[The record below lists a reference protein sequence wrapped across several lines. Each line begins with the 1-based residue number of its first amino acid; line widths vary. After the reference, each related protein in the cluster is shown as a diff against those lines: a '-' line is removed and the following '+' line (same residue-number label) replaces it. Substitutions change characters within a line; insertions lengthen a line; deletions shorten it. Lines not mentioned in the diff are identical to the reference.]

1 MAGAFKCVAPTSAP
15 GHSAASVIVGLDH
28 PLAPCGGLG
37 AYSRDDQLSHR
48 YLEDEL
54 SSLETMAL
62 VLPSIFIG
70 VAAFLLN
77 VVAGRLIRTQRE
89 QIAVLKAFGYR
100 ALSIAGHYSSR
111 SEERRGG
118 GGAEMSG
125 GW

>member
-1 MAGAFKCVAPTSAP
+1 MPDFTRYGILWMNRSAVEAAFNMDGAFNSVALTLAP

-28 PLAPCGGLG
+28 TLAPWGGLG

-70 VAAFLLN
+70 VAAFLLY
-77 VVAGRLIRTQRE
+77 VFAVA
-89 QIAVLKAFGYR
+89 VFR
-100 ALSIAGHYSSR
+100 ALLGQVSC
-111 SEERRGG
+111 
-118 GGAEMSG
+118 
-125 GW
+125 

>member
-37 AYSRDDQLSHR
+37 AYSRDDQLSHQ

-77 VVAGRLIRTQRE
+77 VVAGRQIRNKRE
-89 QIAVLKAFGYR
+89 QITVIMAYGYR
-100 ALSIAGHYSSR
+100 ELRNAGYYS
-111 SEERRGG
+111 
-118 GGAEMSG
+118 
-125 GW
+125 